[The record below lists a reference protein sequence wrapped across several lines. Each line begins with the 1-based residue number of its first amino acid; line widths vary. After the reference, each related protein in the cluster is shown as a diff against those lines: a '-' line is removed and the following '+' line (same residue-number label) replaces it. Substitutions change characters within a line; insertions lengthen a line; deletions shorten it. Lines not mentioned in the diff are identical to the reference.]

1 MDAEEVPSEAPAGEA
16 DASLAP
22 AEDSPAADAPA
33 VKEYPLIT
41 EISLPPAPAE
51 PRRTQE
57 QTQQPAETPFAAPAA
72 STGDTLSDL
81 SPGAV
86 EGLSSPEPSLA
97 LASEA
102 ESSPGKGALPPGVPG
117 SQASEALLSEQ
128 DSAALVSAQDS
139 TASSAT
145 TARRRKDK
153 TYRQVGTELVELVSS
168 SMQCAAKC

>member
-72 STGDTLSDL
+72 GTGDTLSDL

-102 ESSPGKGALPPGVPG
+102 ESSPGKGALSPGVPE

-128 DSAALVSAQDS
+128 GSAALVSAQDS

-168 SMQCAAKC
+168 SMQRAAKC